1 MGSSGVERF
10 RAYHSTLLP
19 AALAHR
25 RFRMANND
33 DTGRKSSGGMGQKPR
48 VPVGPRRSN
57 APDDA
62 PPTRESMIDEHAPTV
77 SGPPPSNMSSASGAA
92 RRTRTSSPGTAAKDA
107 PDTVRESEQAQG
119 PAGLRVW
126 LIRAFALALSC
137 SLLGL
142 GGIVGLFVYY
152 GRDLPDVHNLR
163 AQWRPL
169 QTTRVFARDGTVL
182 AEIYTERRTVIPIE
196 QIPRNLV
203 TALLA
208 AEDADFYSHRG
219 LDYPGMLRAL
229 YVNIRRGTTAQ
240 GASTITQ
247 QLIKNILLTSERS
260 LARKVREVVLARRI
274 ESQLSK
280 NEILFLYLNH
290 INFGHGRYGVE
301 EAARYYFGKHARD
314 LTLGEC
320 ALLAGAPKSPVLY
333 SPRSH
338 PEASLQRRRWI
349 LGQMVDKQFITR
361 AQADAAA
368 NEPLRLRDVAEDD
381 GTAPEAVDAA
391 RALLLQIVGEDAM
404 RQGGYEIHTTIDPSL
419 QRAARTALQAGLRE
433 LDDRQGY
440 RGPLLAP
447 GTRRVR
453 GRPGNV
459 VDAEPAPRDG
469 RLVPGRMYI
478 GIVEST
484 RDPDP
489 STRNAGEI
497 NVRVGDVLGTI
508 PWNSVARYVRAE
520 ESPSQFAPNGSA
532 IRVSVDRVTVPDATA
547 SMRLELGPQASLVAI
562 DPNTREVRALVGGYN
577 VVASGFDRAS
587 RAQRQ
592 PGSAFKPFLYSLA
605 LSTRRYTLASTFDPN
620 PRCFGTWCPR
630 ESHAR
635 NPALGPEGPLR
646 LREALAQSRNIVAA
660 QVVTDVTPQALAEHA
675 RAVGIATELQP
686 VPSLA
691 LGVASVTPLELT
703 NAYATWAASGRF
715 SAPRIVT
722 RIVAP
727 GGRELPLPDATPS
740 RQALSPAE
748 SHLVTSML
756 TTVVERGTAQRARI
770 LSRPVAGKTGT
781 TNGGRDAWF
790 VGYTSDLVA
799 GVWVGFDDRQ
809 PLGFGEEGARSAL
822 PIWVRFVRDYVSI
835 RRPPAVDFVRPDGI
849 VTALVDPATGMLAR
863 PGQSDALEEI
873 FLSGTEPRQIA
884 ITTSDA
890 GASSIA
896 SFFTMGDGGI
906 PLEEIVDD
914 SDAGANA
921 NGSDAGAPSAQP
933 SDDASSPAATPADG
947 N

>member
-1 MGSSGVERF
+1 
-10 RAYHSTLLP
+10 
-19 AALAHR
+19 
-25 RFRMANND
+25 MANND
-33 DTGRKSSGGMGQKPR
+33 DTGRKSAGGMGQKPR

-57 APDDA
+57 APDET
-62 PPTRESMIDEHAPTV
+62 PPTRDSMIDEHAPTI
-77 SGPPPSNMSSASGAA
+77 SGPPPSNMSSPSTTGK
-92 RRTRTSSPGTAAKDA
+92 RTRSRAGTTGRNEAAKDG
-107 PDTVRESEQAQG
+107 PDTVRDGTDDA
-119 PAGLRVW
+119 PTGLRVW
-126 LIRAFALALSC
+126 LLRVFALALSVA
-137 SLLGL
+137 LLGL

-163 AQWRPL
+163 AQWRPP
-169 QTTRVFARDGTVL
+169 QTTRIFARDGTVL
-182 AEIYTERRTVIPIE
+182 AELFTERRTVIPVE

-203 TALLA
+203 MALLA

-274 ESQLSK
+274 ESELSK

-301 EAARYYFGKHARD
+301 EAARYYFGKHARE

-338 PEASLQRRRWI
+338 PEAALQRRRWI

-368 NEPLRLRDVAEDD
+368 NEPLRLRDVAEDE

-391 RALLLQIVGEDAM
+391 RALLLQIVGENAV
-404 RQGGYEIHTTIDPSL
+404 RQGGYEIHTTIDPAL
-419 QRAARTALQAGLRE
+419 QRAARDALQAGLRE

-440 RGPLLAP
+440 RGPMLAP
-447 GTRRVR
+447 GVRRAR

-469 RLVPGRMYI
+469 RLVPGRIYV

-489 STRNAGEI
+489 SARTTGEI
-497 NVRVGDVLGTI
+497 TVRVGDTVGTI
-508 PWNSVARYVRAE
+508 PWNSVARYVRSE
-520 ESPSQFAPNGSA
+520 ESPSQFAPNGSTV
-532 IRVSVDRVTVPDATA
+532 RVSVDRVAMPNATA
-547 SMRLELGPQASLVAI
+547 TMRLELGPQASLVAI
-562 DPNTREVRALVGGYN
+562 DPNTREVRALVGGYD
-577 VVASGFDRAS
+577 VLAGGFDRAS

-635 NPALGPEGPLR
+635 SASLGPEAPMR

-675 RAVGIATELQP
+675 RAVGISTELQP

-691 LGVASVTPLELT
+691 LGVASVTPLEMT
-703 NAYATWAASGRF
+703 NAYATWAASGRY

-722 RIVAP
+722 RIIAP
-727 GGRELPLPDATPS
+727 GGRELPLPEAAPS
-740 RQALSPAE
+740 RQVLSPAE
-748 SHLVTSML
+748 AHLVTSML
-756 TTVVERGTAQRARI
+756 TTVIERGTGQRARV
-770 LSRPVAGKTGT
+770 LARPIAGKTGT

-790 VGYTSDLVA
+790 VGYTADLVA

-809 PLGFGEEGARSAL
+809 PLGSGEEGARSAL

-849 VTALVDPATGMLAR
+849 VTAFVDPSTGMLAR
-863 PGQSDALEEI
+863 PSQPDALEEI

-890 GASSIA
+890 GSS
-896 SFFTMGDGGI
+896 SLSNFFTMGDGGI
-906 PLEEIVDD
+906 PLEEIEDE
-914 SDAGANA
+914 DAGAA
-921 NGSDAGAPSAQP
+921 DASASDSGIQTAAPTVSDDDARAPST
-933 SDDASSPAATPADG
+933 TPDSK
-947 N
+947 